1 MLKIWRKKEQKV
13 RTKIKRT
20 IISICLYTETHP
32 WSMNK
37 NPLMAHV
44 HILRKEKK
52 KNTTSISSVQRTF
65 MIYEQKWRKENVL
78 TVNYLLQPLRT
89 MPQNTQT
96 GVGTDISHIFL
107 DVFPNVVE
115 QVLLPLTRQQR
126 RWKNIWHW
134 CQPIHLLLDCQLFH
148 LLCTSDGRSVK
159 HHTWMI
165 CGEVKM
171 SHGLDAKQWQ
181 GWKTLASCRLAPE
194 QFHPLFPS
202 AGECW
207 PWTLECFHPPPSSC
221 PLSKTHHLSAE
232 KSLHG

>member
-1 MLKIWRKKEQKV
+1 
-13 RTKIKRT
+13 
-20 IISICLYTETHP
+20 
-32 WSMNK
+32 MNK
-37 NPLMAHV
+37 N
-44 HILRKEKK
+44 EYKK
-52 KNTTSISSVQRTF
+52 TYSQIVFSANHENHASEDPNLAGAGTATSLTSRTYSR
-65 MIYEQKWRKENVL
+65 M
-78 TVNYLLQPLRT
+78 LLNRY
-89 MPQNTQT
+89 
-96 GVGTDISHIFL
+96 
-107 DVFPNVVE
+107 
-115 QVLLPLTRQQR
+115 VLLPLTRQQR